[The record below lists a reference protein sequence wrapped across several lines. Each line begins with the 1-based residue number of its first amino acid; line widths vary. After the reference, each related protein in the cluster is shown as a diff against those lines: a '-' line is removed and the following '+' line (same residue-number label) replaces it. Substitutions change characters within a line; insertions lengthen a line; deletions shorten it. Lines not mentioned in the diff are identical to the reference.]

1 MTLKIVGAGFGR
13 TGTLSM
19 KSALEMLGFGPCHH
33 MMEVFGKPDHIA
45 LWQDAADGKQVDWS
59 AVFEGYNSAVDWPVC
74 TFWEQLAEQYPES
87 KVILTLRDPDKW
99 YDSVLATIFRGWL
112 GGTKET
118 TDPHALM
125 VKKLILEDTFG
136 GDISNRQHA
145 ISIFNKHNQH
155 VIDTLPKERLLVFE
169 ASQGWEPL
177 CDFLEVPMPAE
188 DYPNS
193 NSTSDFQKRFQQ
205 RTSAP
210 ENE

>member
-19 KSALEMLGFGPCHH
+19 KSALEILGFGPCHH

-45 LWQDAADGKQVDWS
+45 LWQDAADCKQVDWET
-59 AVFEGYNSAVDWPVC
+59 VFEGYNSAVDWPVC

-87 KVILTLRDPDKW
+87 KIILTLRDPDKW
-99 YDSVLATIFRGWL
+99 YDSVIATIFRGWL
-112 GGTKET
+112 GETKET

-125 VKKLILEDTFG
+125 VTKLILEDTFG
-136 GDISNRQHA
+136 GDVSNRQHA
-145 ISIFNKHNQH
+145 ISIFNKHNQR

-177 CDFLEVPMPAE
+177 CDFLEVPMPDE
-188 DYPNS
+188 GYPNS
-193 NSTSDFQKRFQQ
+193 NSTSDFQKRSQQ
-205 RTSAP
+205 RSSAP